1 MAEPSKRRGNAN
13 LDAVR
18 SVERALLL
26 LEQLAAGR
34 GVNLSQLARETR
46 LSVSTCHRLL
56 TTLQGRG
63 FVLYDRTSWQWHVGH
78 RALAV
83 GASFAQARDLVGL
96 ARPIMIRAARQSGG
110 QVVNL
115 GVTSGAD
122 VAFLHRVDPSLAK
135 TSCGPVVSS
144 IPVHCSSIG
153 KAILAGLQ
161 EREVRDLIE
170 QEGLPSR
177 TTKSITHAKQL
188 FADLK
193 HSQRRGFAIDDEEN
207 TVGLRCVAAPI
218 FDEFCRPA
226 AAVSIAAPVERL
238 NGEQIAAFGGI
249 VRAAANDIT
258 KAYGGS
264 LPVSH

>member
-1 MAEPSKRRGNAN
+1 MGEANNGGNAN
-13 LDAVR
+13 SDAVR

-26 LEQLAAGR
+26 LEHLSAKR
-34 GVNLSQLARETR
+34 GINLSQLARDTR

-63 FVLYDRTSWQWHVGH
+63 FVRYDRTSCHWLVGH
-78 RALAV
+78 RALTV

-96 ARPIMIRAARQSGG
+96 ARPIMIRAARESG

-115 GVTSGAD
+115 GVNSGAE
-122 VAFLHRVDPSLAK
+122 VAFLHRVDPSAPK
-135 TSCGPVVSS
+135 APCGPVVSS

-170 QEGLPSR
+170 TEGLRSR
-177 TTKSITHAKQL
+177 TAKSITHVKQL

-193 HSQRRGFAIDDEEN
+193 HSERRGFAIDDEEN
-207 TVGLRCVAAPI
+207 TIGLRCVAAPI

-238 NGEQIAAFGGI
+238 CDDQIAAFGRI
-249 VRAAANDIT
+249 VRVAAHDIT
-258 KAYGGS
+258 EAFGGS
-264 LPVSH
+264 LPTSH

>member
-1 MAEPSKRRGNAN
+1 MGEASKTRRNAN

-18 SVERALLL
+18 SVERAMLL
-26 LEQLAAGR
+26 LEQLAAAG
-34 GVNLSQLARETR
+34 GINLSQLARDTR

-63 FVLYDRTSWQWHVGH
+63 FVRYDRTSWQWHVGH

-83 GASFAQARDLVGL
+83 GATFAQARDLVGL
-96 ARPIMIRAARQSGG
+96 ARPIMIRAARQSG

-122 VAFLHRVDPSLAK
+122 VAFLHRVDPSLAR
-135 TSCGPVVSS
+135 TSGGPVVSS

-177 TTKSITHAKQL
+177 TTKSITHTKQL

-249 VRAAANDIT
+249 VRAAADDIT

-264 LPVSH
+264 LPARH